1 MIGQAISHYKILEKL
16 GEVPN
21 FPTSVFQRVV
31 GGLSIPPLLSLSK
44 DGGSWQR
51 RRQA

>member
-1 MIGQAISHYKILEKL
+1 MVGQTILHYIIVEKL

-31 GGLSIPPLLSLSK
+31 GSLSVPPSF
-44 DGGSWQR
+44 GGSQER
-51 RRQA
+51 NI